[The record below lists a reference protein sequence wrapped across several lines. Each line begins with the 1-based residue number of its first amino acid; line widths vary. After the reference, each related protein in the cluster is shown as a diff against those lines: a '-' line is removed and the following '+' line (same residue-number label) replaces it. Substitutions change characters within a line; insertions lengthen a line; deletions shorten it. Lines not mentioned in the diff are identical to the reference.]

1 LPCKPTKPTKCT
13 TPTRL
18 DQPTEDELKL
28 LKYLH
33 LSDRANVWVDI
44 IGSQHYE
51 ISNYRTSRKVQIPCS
66 ALAFRPDQSLKV
78 RPFFDNVLFYYPRIG
93 TSKRALHAQARNL
106 RIVLIEIEAQLK
118 ARKAEKL
125 LALKAAKEAAEEAR
139 LRTRLEYSGMETFDS
154 DRSW

>member
-1 LPCKPTKPTKCT
+1 LPGKPTEPTKCT
-13 TPTRL
+13 TPTTL

-33 LSDRANVWVDI
+33 LSDLAIFWVEI

-51 ISNYRTSRKVQIPCS
+51 ISNFRTSRKVQIPCS

-78 RPFFDNVLFYYPRIG
+78 PPFVHRILFNYPRLG
-93 TSKRALHAQARNL
+93 SSKRALRTQARNL

-125 LALKAAKEAAEEAR
+125 LALKAAKEAAEEAA